1 MDGSLLAAI
10 VAPMTPEAFIA
21 SHWPRHRLVQ
31 PGPARRFDAVPA
43 VRDLADVTAALR
55 IYPNLVMV
63 VGGPALEETEGI
75 SDRFLTTPARA
86 AVAYRAGAT
95 LELDC
100 FDLHA
105 PALRAAIEAMQAEL
119 GLPRGAFA
127 KAIVYASTRGGGF
140 KPHFDAYANFILH
153 LRGEKEWLIAPNPRC
168 VDPLE
173 HYDIDEPFMSP
184 GLAAAW
190 TGEVPRE
197 MPADAERVVLR
208 PGTLLFLPRGTWHTT
223 AASTQESM
231 SLNITFSQPT
241 WLDLV
246 LGEVRRRLA
255 RLPAWRGLA
264 DGCGAA
270 DPARRQAAARQLAGL
285 LEHLPRDLGQLDGE
299 AVFARHVDDHEIFQI
314 ANLVF
319 RQLFRP

>member
-10 VAPMTPEAFIA
+10 VAPMTAEAFVA
-21 SHWPRHRLVQ
+21 THWPRQRLVQ
-31 PGPARRFDAVPA
+31 HGPAARFDGVPS
-43 VRDLADVTAALR
+43 VRALGDVTSVLAG
-55 IYPNLVMV
+55 YPNLVMV
-63 VGGPALEETEGI
+63 VGGPALDETEGI

-86 AVAYRAGAT
+86 AAAYRAGAT

-105 PALRAAIEAMQAEL
+105 PALRAAIEAMQVEL

-153 LRGEKEWLIAPNPRC
+153 LRGEKEWSIAPNPHC

-184 GLAAAW
+184 GLAASW
-190 TGEVPRE
+190 TSEVPRA
-197 MPADAERVVLR
+197 MPADAERIVLR

-223 AASTQESM
+223 TAATQDSL

-246 LGEVRRRLA
+246 LGEIRSRLA
-255 RLPAWRGLA
+255 RLPRWRGLA
-264 DGCGAA
+264 DGCGAT
-270 DPARRQAAARQLAGL
+270 DPARRQAAQRHLAGL
-285 LEHLPRDLGQLDGE
+285 LEHLARDLGHLDGE
-299 AVFARHVDDHEIFQI
+299 AVFARHTDDHEIFQI

-319 RQLFRP
+319 RQLFRA